1 MNTRRPDS
9 AAPLTQARRIVVK
22 VGSALLVDGDTGRV
36 NRAWL
41 ETLVEDLLRL
51 RKRGQ
56 PVILVS
62 AGAIVLG
69 RRRLGLKHGALRLE
83 ESQAA
88 AAVGQIR
95 LAHAYKELLEGCD
108 VTVAQVLLTLED
120 SERRRRYLN
129 ARATLESLLAL
140 GALPVINENDT
151 VATAEIRYGDNDRLA
166 ARVAQMAGA
175 DCLVLL
181 SDVEGLYSA
190 DPTRDPGARFIH
202 EVPQITP
209 GIEAMA
215 GRAAAQVGSGGMAA
229 KMAAARIAVAAGCH
243 MCIAAG
249 VHRHPLRRIE
259 EGADCTWFVPS
270 ATPAAA
276 SKQWIAGTLRPAGA
290 LTIDAGARRAL
301 LEGRSLLPAGVIAA
315 RGRFD
320 RGDTVSVLAA
330 DGAEIAR
337 GIVAYSDV
345 DAARIMGRK
354 SSEIADILGFRG
366 RDEMIHRD
374 DLVLMRQELT
384 GAVWRGPARTGST
397 TGAGARP
404 SGLGRTRVAV
414 PLAVAGTARERATT
428 VPADAGAL
436 CLKSG
441 NAGLLRGG
449 SESQHSSRALHE
461 CLAPGLQSA
470 GLPAQCIQL
479 VPLTDRAAVGY
490 MLAGMSE
497 YLDVIVPRGGKTLV
511 QRVQKEARGPVIG
524 HLEGNCHEYIDR
536 RPDRRLAATIPTD

>member
-56 PVILVS
+56 RVILVS
-62 AGAIVLG
+62 SGAIALG
-69 RRRLGLKHGALRLE
+69 RRRLGLKHGVLRLE

-190 DPTRDPGARFIH
+190 DPNREPGARFIH

-209 GIEAMA
+209 EIEAMA
-215 GRAAAQVGSGGMAA
+215 GRSASQVGSGGMAA
-229 KMAAARIAVAAGCH
+229 KIAAARIAMAAGCH

-276 SKQWIAGTLRPAGA
+276 RKQWIAGTLRPAGA
-290 LTIDAGARRAL
+290 ITIDAGALRAL
-301 LEGRSLLPAGVIAA
+301 LEGRSLLPAGVTAA

-330 DGAEIAR
+330 DGAEVAR

-345 DAARIMGRK
+345 DAARIMGRR
-354 SSEIADILGFRG
+354 SAEIADILGFRG

-374 DLVLMRQELT
+374 DLVLMRQQ
-384 GAVWRGPARTGST
+384 A
-397 TGAGARP
+397 AGAAD
-404 SGLGRTRVAV
+404 AV
-414 PLAVAGTARERATT
+414 PAPQP
-428 VPADAGAL
+428 VP
-436 CLKSG
+436 
-441 NAGLLRGG
+441 
-449 SESQHSSRALHE
+449 
-461 CLAPGLQSA
+461 
-470 GLPAQCIQL
+470 
-479 VPLTDRAAVGY
+479 
-490 MLAGMSE
+490 
-497 YLDVIVPRGGKTLV
+497 
-511 QRVQKEARGPVIG
+511 
-524 HLEGNCHEYIDR
+524 
-536 RPDRRLAATIPTD
+536 

>member
-22 VGSALLVDGDTGRV
+22 VGSALLVDGETGRV

-56 PVILVS
+56 RVILVS
-62 AGAIVLG
+62 SGAIALG
-69 RRRLGLKHGALRLE
+69 RRRLGLKQGMLRLE

-166 ARVAQMAGA
+166 ARVAQMVGA

-190 DPTRDPGARFIH
+190 DPNREPGARFIH

-209 GIEAMA
+209 EIEAMA
-215 GRAAAQVGSGGMAA
+215 GSSASQVGSGGMTA
-229 KMAAARIAVAAGCH
+229 KIAAARIAVAAGCH

-259 EGADCTWFVPS
+259 EGADCTWFVPT

-276 SKQWIAGTLRPAGA
+276 RKQWIAGTLRPAGA
-290 LTIDAGARRAL
+290 ITIDAGALRAL
-301 LEGRSLLPAGVIAA
+301 LQGRSLLPAGVTGA

-337 GIVAYSDV
+337 GMVAYSDV

-354 SSEIADILGFRG
+354 STEIADILGFRG

-374 DLVLMRQELT
+374 DLVLMRQEF
-384 GAVWRGPARTGST
+384 ST
-397 TGAGARP
+397 AAEP
-404 SGLGRTRVAV
+404 
-414 PLAVAGTARERATT
+414 
-428 VPADAGAL
+428 VPAP
-436 CLKSG
+436 
-441 NAGLLRGG
+441 
-449 SESQHSSRALHE
+449 Q
-461 CLAPGLQSA
+461 P
-470 GLPAQCIQL
+470 
-479 VPLTDRAAVGY
+479 VP
-490 MLAGMSE
+490 
-497 YLDVIVPRGGKTLV
+497 
-511 QRVQKEARGPVIG
+511 
-524 HLEGNCHEYIDR
+524 
-536 RPDRRLAATIPTD
+536 